1 MTKLELFVS
10 KQIRTLLPNFDVAE
24 LNAVVSLSSYSI
36 EFFATV
42 AGKRRQCFEMIDEGM
57 FTEKDFDIAS
67 KAIANY
73 FRKLPDF
80 NVDGINKY
88 SVTLKM

>member
-24 LNAVVSLSSYSI
+24 LNAVVSSSSYSI